1 MKCPKCGYL
10 GFETTDRCRNCGYD
24 FSLAVPAPSTELPLR
39 APDPDGPLAELTLAP
54 APPDPGAVDPMS
66 LVLAGESDLLP
77 GEPAT
82 PPVKDEPPIVEPA
95 PRTPASLREYPGE
108 GAGARARR
116 PEDLPLF
123 APPPAG
129 NPLAVRRATAEPARA
144 RRTTTR
150 PLRSETPPLPLIVE
164 KPPDTAERARA
175 EQTVRPPEPV
185 MAGAAARIA
194 AALIDIS
201 ILLAIDAAVAWL
213 TLRIAGLDATF
224 EALATLRLVPMVA
237 FFLLLAFLYVA
248 GFTLGGGQTIGK
260 MILGIRVIGDDGRGV
275 DASGAVVRAAGC
287 LLAVLTFGLL
297 FLPALLSMD
306 RRAPYDRVAGTRVIR
321 A

>member
-39 APDPDGPLAELTLAP
+39 PTDPGGPLAELTLAP
-54 APPDPGAVDPMS
+54 APADPDAADPMS
-66 LVLAGESDLLP
+66 VVLAR
-77 GEPAT
+77 EPDPA
-82 PPVKDEPPIVEPA
+82 PEGDEPPIVRPN
-95 PRTPASLREYPGE
+95 PRTPASLREYPAE
-108 GAGARARR
+108 SAVARGRR

-123 APPPAG
+123 SPPPAG
-129 NPLAVRRATAEPARA
+129 NPLAVRRATTEPARA

-150 PLRSETPPLPLIVE
+150 PLRPEAPPLPLIVE
-164 KPPDTAERARA
+164 KPAESTERAHGA
-175 EQTVRPPEPV
+175 QPARPLEPV
-185 MAGAAARIA
+185 MAGATARIA
-194 AALIDIS
+194 AALIDIG
-201 ILLAIDAAVAWL
+201 LLVAIDAAVVWL

-224 EALATLRLVPMVA
+224 EALATLRPFPLAA

-260 MILGIRVIGDDGRGV
+260 MALGLRVIGDDGRGV

-287 LLAVLTFGLL
+287 LLALLTLGLL
-297 FLPALLSMD
+297 FLPALLSVD
-306 RRAPYDRVAGTRVIR
+306 RRTPYDRVVGTRVIR

>member
-24 FSLAVPAPSTELPLR
+24 FSLAVPAPSPELPLM
-39 APDPDGPLAELTLAP
+39 ASDPGGPFAELTLAP
-54 APPDPGAVDPMS
+54 APVDSDAADPMS
-66 LVLAGESDLLP
+66 VVLAREED
-77 GEPAT
+77 PAAVHEE
-82 PPVKDEPPIVEPA
+82 PPVAGPQPPTPVSLSDFPAEPPA
-95 PRTPASLREYPGE
+95 
-108 GAGARARR
+108 ARGRR
-116 PEDLPLF
+116 AEELPLF
-123 APPPAG
+123 PPPRVG
-129 NPLAVRRATAEPARA
+129 SPLAVRRAPTDVSRP

-150 PLRSETPPLPLIVE
+150 PLRAEAPPLPLIVE
-164 KPPDTAERARA
+164 KPTESADRFRPAQAE
-175 EQTVRPPEPV
+175 RPPEPV
-185 MAGAAARIA
+185 SAGGMARIA

-201 ILLAIDAAVAWL
+201 ILVAIYAAVAWL
-213 TLRIAGLDATF
+213 TLRIAGLDATL
-224 EALATLRLVPMVA
+224 EALATLRPIPMAA

-260 MILGIRVIGDDGRGV
+260 MALGLRVIGDDGRGV

-287 LLAVLTFGLL
+287 LLAVLTLGLL